1 MKWKNEEINASGYLI
16 LISAILFST
25 QASFLLFSTQAS
37 FLLFSTQASFP
48 WRKVFSYVKLVW
60 RPNKERRKQR
70 QSWPQGRLAPELG
83 PLICLLEPNSMV
95 KQNVLHSVIS
105 LT

>member
-48 WRKVFSYVKLVW
+48 
-60 RPNKERRKQR
+60 
-70 QSWPQGRLAPELG
+70 
-83 PLICLLEPNSMV
+83 
-95 KQNVLHSVIS
+95 
-105 LT
+105 